1 MTQQPSA
8 ALDTI
13 QIRYRLPYLT
23 FLRLKL
29 WKQSRSVSMSVA
41 CNTLLNNALDD
52 AGVSRDP
59 AVLLG
64 LEEKDGG

>member
-13 QIRYRLPYLT
+13 QIRYRIGYMT
-23 FLRLKL
+23 FLRMMA
-29 WKQSRSVSMSVA
+29 WKRTQPLSMSKA
-41 CNTLLNNALDD
+41 CNVLLNCALDEMK
-52 AGVSRDP
+52 VTRDP

-64 LEEKDGG
+64 LEEKPGA

>member
-13 QIRYRLPYLT
+13 QIRYRISYLT
-23 FLRLKL
+23 WLRMQA
-29 WKQSRSVSMSVA
+29 WSRANEGSMSAA
-41 CNTLLNNALDD
+41 CDHLLNYALERL
-52 AGVSRDP
+52 GVSSDP

-64 LEEKDGG
+64 LEEKGGE